1 MPPFI
6 SALVGRIS
14 SVANGFSMAQ
24 KTLAVLGIAV
34 LVLGGIALTS
44 WLTKPNYT
52 PLFSSLAPADANAVV
67 TQLKTDK
74 IPYQLVNGGSTILV
88 PDASVY
94 DQRLKAASAGLP
106 AETTA
111 GYSLLDSMGVTSSE
125 FQQNVTYKR
134 AMEGELAQTIM
145 AMKGVTIASVKLAV
159 PEKTVFTS
167 TKEDTTASVF
177 VETTPGTSLNE
188 EQVNAIVHLT
198 SSAVEGLKPVNV
210 SVVDSAGVVLSAA
223 GTGATGGGDK
233 LAQAHEQRVT
243 AAVQAMLDKVVG
255 PGNATVSLIATM
267 DQASTDRVKESFT
280 SPEGAPALNESS
292 TTEKTTGGT
301 GNGTGVLGPDNIAV
315 PNGGGVTGS
324 SSESETA
331 TKNNAIDKVTENTL
345 IPAGTLQR
353 QSLAVAV
360 DTAAAAQIDAATLTE
375 MVSTAAG
382 INRERGDT
390 VSMRVV
396 PFSTAQADAA
406 QAAID
411 AAKAEAEAAATAQ
424 NWRNIMIGAL
434 VFLALLIAAVLYARK
449 NRRQV
454 RELVD
459 LGEQGPSMVSVI
471 KAPIEPAQLEP
482 APLEPAPLL
491 PEPVTTALPV
501 LSAPAAVPVSESTD
515 TDTKRA
521 SLEALAGS
529 DPHKAASLIRSLL
542 DDRAGV

>member
-1 MPPFI
+1 MPPFV
-6 SALVGRIS
+6 SNLAGRFTG
-14 SVANGFSMAQ
+14 VANGFTMAQ
-24 KTLAVLGIAV
+24 KTLAIIGVAV
-34 LVLGGIALTS
+34 LVLGGVALTT
-44 WLTKPNYT
+44 WLTKPSYA
-52 PLFSSLAPADANAVV
+52 PLFSALAPADASAIV
-67 TQLKTDK
+67 TQLKTDN

-88 PDASVY
+88 PDSSVY

-106 AETTA
+106 ASTAA
-111 GYSLLDSMGVTSSE
+111 GYTLLDSMGVTSSE

-145 AMKGVTIASVKLAV
+145 AMNGVTTASVKLAV

-167 TKEDTTASVF
+167 TKEDPTASVF
-177 VETTPGTSLNE
+177 VETTAGTNLSD

-210 SVVDSAGVVLSAA
+210 SVVASTGAVLSAA
-223 GTGATGGGDK
+223 GAGTTGSGDK
-233 LAQAHEQRVT
+233 QAQAHEQRVT

-255 PGNATVSLIATM
+255 PGNATVSLTATM
-267 DQASTDRVKESFT
+267 DKAATDRVTESFT
-280 SPEGAPALNESS
+280 SPEGAPAMNESIS
-292 TTEKTTGGT
+292 TEKTTGGT
-301 GNGTGVLGPDNIAV
+301 GAGAGVLGPDNIAV
-315 PNGGGVTGS
+315 PDGAGTTGS
-324 SSESETA
+324 SSEAEKT
-331 TKNNAIDKVTENTL
+331 TKNNAVDKVTENTS

-382 INRERGDT
+382 IDRARGDT

-406 QAAID
+406 KAAID
-411 AAKAEAEAAATAQ
+411 AAKAEAGAAATAK
-424 NWRNIMIGAL
+424 NWRNIMIGAVALL
-434 VFLALLIAAVLYARK
+434 VLLIAAVLYARK

-459 LGEQGPSMVSVI
+459 LGEQEPPMVTTMAQI
-471 KAPIEPAQLEP
+471 PIDP
-482 APLEPAPLL
+482 APS
-491 PEPVTTALPV
+491 TTALP
-501 LSAPAAVPVSESTD
+501 AIPAQVALPVAESSD

-521 SLEALAGS
+521 SLEALAET
-529 DPHKAASLIRSLL
+529 DPEKAAKLLRSLM
-542 DDRAGV
+542 DDRVGV